1 MARTHYEWLEIAE
14 NASPEVVRGA
24 FKYLVQRWHPDKNPD
39 NPGLARLILREINE
53 AFEVLSNPD
62 ARRKYDL
69 WLKDQRINR
78 SNFDRRRA
86 DHGRASHQR
95 ASGRPIRE
103 KRGKPP
109 GKRKPGVDTWA

>member
-69 WLKDQRINR
+69 WLKISASIAQTSTAVARIMGARHINGHR
-78 SNFDRRRA
+78 QA
-86 DHGRASHQR
+86 HQ
-95 ASGRPIRE
+95 
-103 KRGKPP
+103 GKA
-109 GKRKPGVDTWA
+109 GEAAR